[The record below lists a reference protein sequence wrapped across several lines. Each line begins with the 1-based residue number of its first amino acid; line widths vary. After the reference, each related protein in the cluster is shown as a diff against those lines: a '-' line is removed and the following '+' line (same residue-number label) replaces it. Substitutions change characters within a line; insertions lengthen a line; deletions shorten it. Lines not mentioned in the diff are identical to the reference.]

1 MAFWLLL
8 FTRLYQVNE
17 LRREPNC
24 SSSAPVIYGF
34 MYLGY
39 LLDSPL
45 NIKQRSSRLFEG
57 HRGSRLKLWFRI
69 CRLRNSIA
77 RTEINLFTKPRVVI
91 SIEIITWIS
100 TAGGTMHSDTWLDPK
115 TKNSRESMPL
125 KPEERQVGFRS
136 YSRQNFCHRNV
147 FSWHLYKAA
156 FDKWSPVLA
165 EIFDDLD
172 KDKSGFASMD
182 EMWLVPRPFLLSWI

>member
-1 MAFWLLL
+1 MVFSELPDENQYRVIIDAKSNRTAGIKIAKIIKFKSRLTLCFSMAFWLLL

-136 YSRQNFCHRNV
+136 YSRQKC
-147 FSWHLYKAA
+147 
-156 FDKWSPVLA
+156 
-165 EIFDDLD
+165 I
-172 KDKSGFASMD
+172 
-182 EMWLVPRPFLLSWI
+182 LLTPI